1 MLNSGSHLPHGPL
14 CSSCLSSL
22 TAANAVASR
31 ASSRLPRAS
40 ATPTSETMSPL
51 RVETTHTRTSTRCLE
66 PPLQAPRRATSRMAT
81 LRRDEKMMR
90 LSADRAWTPMALL
103 RTRRVPD
110 GLPRKSGHRTP
121 KAGQCSWRTAILVS
135 VALNEAICPE
145 LRTEGGPK
153 RTADSQMRKFDKAS
167 CHLHTSMR
175 PRRTVRHH
183 MVARSICRIRRRTG
197 VGTDEM
203 SG

>member
-1 MLNSGSHLPHGPL
+1 MPHGPL

-22 TAANAVASR
+22 SAANAVASR
-31 ASSRLPRAS
+31 ASSRHPRAS

-51 RVETTHTRTSTRCLE
+51 RVETTHTRTSTRCLA
-66 PPLQAPRRATSRMAT
+66 PLLQAPRRATSRMAT

-103 RTRRVPD
+103 RTRRVPG
-110 GLPRKSGHRTP
+110 GLPRKSGHRIP

-135 VALNEAICPE
+135 VALNEGICPE
-145 LRTEGGPK
+145 LRTDGGPK
-153 RTADSQMRKFDKAS
+153 RAADSQMRKFDKAS

-175 PRRTVRHH
+175 PRHTVRHH
-183 MVARSICRIRRRTG
+183 TVARSICRIRRHTEE
-197 VGTDEM
+197 VTDETD
-203 SG
+203 G